1 MYITP
6 NSTLEL
12 FPDIGLSGNYDN
24 SLYFASTSEKDAHFS
39 TIPKIAT
46 ISNLYYVSSQKGVI
60 RIGVKIKNI
69 LSAGYLRFKNT
80 SFENKWFY
88 AFITDI
94 QYKNNE
100 MTEIHFDIDYL
111 MTWMGTFQLKQCFV
125 ERQHVESDEIGV
137 NVLDEGLNYGEHI
150 IENVYDYAAG
160 TGMNLIIIVTS
171 AEKGE
176 GGGIEGGIYSGC
188 QVKAFTTA
196 DLANSYIEE
205 LIDSNK
211 QDNIVKIYTIPTR
224 YFPNGKTAAD
234 RYISS
239 KTNPKP
245 YTSLNGYVPKNN
257 KLFCYPYKFVE
268 ASNSEGDRKDF
279 KYECFNTT
287 PGHRSS
293 GYYTFSEQA
302 YYGAS
307 TQAVFI
313 PMGYADESKLINA
326 NVLNT
331 DQRLSITNFPLCSYN
346 VDTYRAYTAQV
357 NSSAPNSLFNGFAS
371 GAIHGATSGGA
382 IGGLAGAALG
392 AISGGLSNIA
402 GTAINLLSTK
412 TFPVEMGTRNQG
424 TQESDFLLATNNKG
438 FRLYEKCITSAYAKI
453 IDDYFSAFGYAI
465 REVKV
470 PNMNAR
476 PHWTFVKTL
485 DCCITGNLPSDDARK
500 IEQIFNSG
508 CRFWKKYTEIGNYS
522 LDNSP
527 E

>member
-1 MYITP
+1 M
-6 NSTLEL
+6 
-12 FPDIGLSGNYDN
+12 
-24 SLYFASTSEKDAHFS
+24 
-39 TIPKIAT
+39 
-46 ISNLYYVSSQKGVI
+46 
-60 RIGVKIKNI
+60 
-69 LSAGYLRFKNT
+69 
-80 SFENKWFY
+80 
-88 AFITDI
+88 
-94 QYKNNE
+94 
-100 MTEIHFDIDYL
+100 
-111 MTWMGTFQLKQCFV
+111 
-125 ERQHVESDEIGV
+125 
-137 NVLDEGLNYGEHI
+137 
-150 IENVYDYAAG
+150 
-160 TGMNLIIIVTS
+160 
-171 AEKGE
+171 
-176 GGGIEGGIYSGC
+176 
-188 QVKAFTTA
+188 
-196 DLANSYIEE
+196 
-205 LIDSNK
+205 IDSNK

-287 PGHRSS
+287 PGYRSS
-293 GYYTFSEQA
+293 GNYTFSEQA

-371 GAIHGATSGGA
+371 GAIHGAASGGA

-485 DCCITGNLPSDDARK
+485 DCCITGTLPSDDARK
-500 IEQIFNSG
+500 IEQIFNNG
-508 CRFWKKYTEIGNYS
+508 IRFWKMQSEIGNYS

-527 E
+527 A